1 MYHNSFIN
9 KSPILL
15 TLNTLD
21 HLGIMFLTPN
31 FIDFYLCP
39 QINLLLYFILIRMK
53 TEEILIVH
61 PDSKEQLNVIK
72 AILQTLKIK
81 FEFSKNEEYNP
92 NFVAKIEKSRQDYKD
107 GKGKVY
113 SQEELNNLWK

>member
-1 MYHNSFIN
+1 MYHNSFIKN
-9 KSPILL
+9 SSILL
-15 TLNTLD
+15 TINTLD

-72 AILQTLKIK
+72 AILQALKIK